1 MPIPVS
7 ATVSTAASPSQAS
20 EVLTCPPLGVYFTA
34 LDSRLIRTRS
44 SWSASPSTIR
54 PLGGQLTSRSRPPA
68 AAAGL
73 ITSAA
78 AVTRPARSTGLRRVV
93 NPPISILVVVS
104 MFSIRVISLRAFLST
119 ASSILAWV
127 GSNGPSS
134 SSARIST

>member
-7 ATVSTAASPSQAS
+7 ATVSTAESPSLARA
-20 EVLTCPPLGVYFTA
+20 VRTCPPLGVYFTA
-34 LDSRLIRTRS
+34 LDSRLTRTRS

-54 PLGGQLTSRSRPPA
+54 ALGGQLTSRSSPPA

-78 AVTRPARSTGLRRVV
+78 AVTRPARSTGLRRVM

-104 MFSIRVISLRAFLST
+104 MFSIKVISRRAFRST
-119 ASSILAWV
+119 ASSIRAWV
-127 GSNGPSS
+127 GISGPSTS
-134 SSARIST
+134 SVRIST